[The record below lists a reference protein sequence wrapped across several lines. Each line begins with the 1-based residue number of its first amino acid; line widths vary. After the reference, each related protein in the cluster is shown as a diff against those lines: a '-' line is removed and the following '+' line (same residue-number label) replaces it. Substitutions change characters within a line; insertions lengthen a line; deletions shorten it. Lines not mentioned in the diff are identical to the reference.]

1 MNFKI
6 KNVRIM
12 DIQEEVL
19 KVSVSPQADLE
30 KLQKAYVYAAQ
41 KHRGQLRQSGEPYL
55 SHPLYVSYILASM
68 NMDIDT
74 VISGLLHDTLEDT
87 DATFDE
93 ISDVFGKDVAF
104 LVDGVSKIGKIKF
117 KSSEEKMAE
126 NFRKMLVSMSKDV
139 RVIVIKLAD
148 RLHNMKTIDH
158 LREEKQ
164 KRIAVETMDIYAPL
178 AHRLGIAWIKWELE
192 DMSFRVLEPENYYM
206 IYNKV
211 KLKRSE
217 REEYLNEVISIVQEN
232 LKKNNIDAD
241 VSGRP
246 KHFYSIYKKMITK
259 KTSFDEIYDLLA
271 LRVIVK
277 GIPECYS
284 VLGLIHSF
292 WKPIP
297 GRFKDYIAMP
307 KANMYQSLHTTVIG
321 PKGMTVEFQIRT
333 DSMHYIAEEGIAA
346 HWRYKE
352 GKKFDPKDDTAFVW
366 LRQLLEQKELN
377 RPEELV
383 EALKEDI
390 LPVQIYVF
398 TPAGDV
404 VELPRGS
411 TPIDFAY
418 AIHSEVG
425 NKCVGAKIEGR
436 IVPLKYKLKGGERV
450 EILTSPNQEPRID
463 WLNFVNTN
471 RAKSRIRAYLRKKE
485 DEYAINVAMN
495 LLEKEFSDRCLQ
507 LKDIL
512 SNKDELNKIFEKFN
526 FKSLDEFLKSVGFGR
541 LSPKQVANLFSK
553 AEEKDDII
561 SKPTKSNAQPFKIQG
576 VDDVMVKIAK
586 CCNPIPG
593 DDVKGYISI
602 GRGIIVHRADCI
614 NLKNTTLSDERLI
627 DVIWDENK
635 KFKSK
640 VKISTVTEDRQGMLN
655 SITTVIKDAGVNIIE
670 LSAKPFSEGR
680 ARQSFTIEISS
691 KDELLKL
698 LGKIKSLPGMIEIQ
712 HS

>member
-19 KVSVSPQADLE
+19 KVSISPQADLE

-55 SHPLYVSYILASM
+55 SHPLYVSYILACM

-93 ISDVFGKDVAF
+93 ISKIFGKDVAF

-192 DMSFRVLEPENYYM
+192 DMSFRVLDSENYYM

-217 REEYLNEVISIVQEN
+217 REEYLNEVTSIVHEN
-232 LKKNNIDAD
+232 LQKNNIDAN

-284 VLGLIHSF
+284 ALGLIHSI

-377 RPEELV
+377 KPEELV

-390 LPVQIYVF
+390 LPIQIYVF

-450 EILTSPNQEPRID
+450 EILTSPNQEPRRD

-485 DEYAINVAMN
+485 DEDAVNVAMN
-495 LLEKEFSDRCLQ
+495 LLEKEFSDRGLQ

-512 SNKDELNKIFEKFN
+512 SNKDEVNKIFEKFN
-526 FKSLDEFLKSVGFGR
+526 FKSLDEFLRSVGFGR

-561 SKPTKSNAQPFKIQG
+561 SKPTKSKAQPFKIQG
-576 VDDVMVKIAK
+576 VDDVMVKIAR
-586 CCNPIPG
+586 CCNPLPG

-655 SITTVIKDAGVNIIE
+655 SITTVIKDAGINIIE

-691 KDELLKL
+691 KDELVKL
-698 LGKIKSLPGMIEIQ
+698 LDKIKSLPGMIGIQ

>member
-1 MNFKI
+1 MNFRI

-12 DIQEEVL
+12 DIQEEIL
-19 KVSVSPQADLE
+19 KSSVSPKEDFE

-55 SHPLYVSYILASM
+55 SHPLYVSYILACM

-87 DATFDE
+87 DATFE
-93 ISDVFGKDVAF
+93 ELTELFGKDAAF

-117 KSSEEKMAE
+117 KSSEQKMAE
-126 NFRKMLVSMSKDV
+126 NFRKMLISMSKDV

-158 LREEKQ
+158 LREDKQ
-164 KRIAVETMDIYAPL
+164 KRIALETMDIYAPL

-192 DMSFRVLEPENYYM
+192 DMSFRVLDPDNYYM
-206 IYNKV
+206 VYNKV

-217 REEYLNEVISIVQEN
+217 REEYLGEVVKIVKEN
-232 LKKNNIDAD
+232 LNKNKIDAE

-246 KHFYSIYKKMITK
+246 KHFYSIYKKMLTK

-321 PKGMTVEFQIRT
+321 PKGMIVEFQIRT

-346 HWRYKE
+346 HWKYKE
-352 GKKFDPKDDTAFVW
+352 GQKFDPKEDKAFVW

-377 RPEELV
+377 KPEELV

-390 LPVQIYVF
+390 LPIQIYVF

-436 IVPLKYKLKGGERV
+436 IVPLKHKLKGGEIV
-450 EILTSPNQEPRID
+450 EILTSPSQEPRRD

-485 DEYAINVAMN
+485 DEDAVKVAMD
-495 LLEKEFSDRCLQ
+495 LLEKEFAGRGIL

-512 SNKDELNKIFEKFN
+512 SSKDELNKIFERFN
-526 FKSLDEFLKSVGFGR
+526 IRNLDEFLRAVGFGR
-541 LSPKQVANLFSK
+541 LSPKQVVNIFSRTD
-553 AEEKDDII
+553 EKDDII
-561 SKPTKSNAQPFKIQG
+561 SKPTKSKAQPFKIHG
-576 VDDVMVKIAK
+576 IDDVMVKIAR
-586 CCNPIPG
+586 CCNPLPG
-593 DDVKGYISI
+593 DDVKGYISV
-602 GRGIIVHRADCI
+602 GRGIIVHKADCV
-614 NLKNTTLSDERLI
+614 NLKNKALSDERLI
-627 DVIWDENK
+627 EVIWDESK

-655 SITTVIKDAGVNIIE
+655 SITTIIKDAGINIIE
-670 LSAKPFSEGR
+670 LSAKPFTEGR
-680 ARQSFTIEISS
+680 ARQCFTIEISS
-691 KDELLKL
+691 KDELVKL
-698 LGKIKSLPGMIEIQ
+698 LEKIRALPGMITVDN
-712 HS
+712 S